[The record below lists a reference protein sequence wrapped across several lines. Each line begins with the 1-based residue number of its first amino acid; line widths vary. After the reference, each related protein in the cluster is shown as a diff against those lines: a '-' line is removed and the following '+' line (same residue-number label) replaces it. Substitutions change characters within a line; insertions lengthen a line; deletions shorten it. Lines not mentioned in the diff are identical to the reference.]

1 MREEALAP
9 PRKPPSTESP
19 TLLDD
24 LDKMSP
30 QELADFLYALA
41 EEVIASPLEYKLKL
55 GLTQLD
61 IADLD
66 RIDLS
71 TPSGRR
77 KLAALFRVLAVQV
90 LKSKEAYQSTVVD
103 RSQNKKGRSR

>member
-1 MREEALAP
+1 MTP
-9 PRKPPSTESP
+9 PKPPSTDSK

-24 LDKMSP
+24 IDHMNP

-61 IADLD
+61 IAEFDTINLN
-66 RIDLS
+66 
-71 TPSGRR
+71 TPEGRK
-77 KLAALFRVLAVQV
+77 KLATLFRLLATQV
-90 LKSKEAYQSTVVD
+90 LKGKEVYQATVVD
-103 RSQNKKGRSR
+103 KSTQNKTRGR